1 MSGSRPPS
9 EVTDSADL
17 TEDAAGDGCGEGR
30 NERAPN
36 APSTDRPRSPNCGIL
51 HAFFRVAGSPANTT
65 FTSLP
70 DRAVCQG
77 TAVRLVGAV
86 VKALDRQVSTCR
98 A

>member
-9 EVTDSADL
+9 EVTDRGDL

-36 APSTDRPRSPNCGIL
+36 APSTDRPCSPNCGIL

-65 FTSLP
+65 FTVLP
-70 DRAVCQG
+70 LLLLAKG
-77 TAVRLVGAV
+77 
-86 VKALDRQVSTCR
+86 
-98 A
+98 